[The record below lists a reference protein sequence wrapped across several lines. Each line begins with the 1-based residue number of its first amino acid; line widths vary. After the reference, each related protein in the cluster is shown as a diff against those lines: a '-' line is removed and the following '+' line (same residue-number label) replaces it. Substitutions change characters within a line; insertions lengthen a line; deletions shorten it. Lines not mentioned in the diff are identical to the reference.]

1 MNSTERPAFE
11 DHLAQLLAGY
21 DRKSTPERIE
31 AYWRGLNR
39 MPLVAFERVVDYA
52 LGEKGPE
59 ELPTPKR
66 CWQIYRDMRA
76 APAAGPGRAQ
86 IDPSFTKADIWAN
99 RWLFGYLG
107 ERGAASR
114 ASLTKLVEVK
124 NKIAASCSG
133 IPDDELDPKE
143 LRETLFQAFDRV
155 WEIAPQNEIDDDIAR
170 FQRAKGYLQ
179 HTTSQR
185 DAA

>member
-1 MNSTERPAFE
+1 MNSTERPQFE
-11 DHLAQLLAGY
+11 EHLTQLLAGY
-21 DRKSTPERIE
+21 DRKATPDRIE

-76 APAAGPGRAQ
+76 APASADGRAKV
-86 IDPSFTKADIWAN
+86 DPRFTKADIWAN
-99 RWLFGYLG
+99 RWLFGYLAQQ
-107 ERGAASR
+107 GAASR

-133 IPDDELDPKE
+133 IPDDELDPQE

-155 WEIAPQNEIDDDIAR
+155 WEIAPQSEIDEDIER
-170 FQRAKGYLQ
+170 FRRAKGYIRP
-179 HTTSQR
+179 TSQR

>member
-1 MNSTERPAFE
+1 MNSTERPQFE
-11 DHLAQLLAGY
+11 KHLAQLLAGY

-31 AYWRGLNR
+31 AYWRALNR
-39 MPLVAFERVVDYA
+39 MPLIAFERVVDFA
-52 LGEKGPE
+52 LGERGPE

-76 APAAGPGRAQ
+76 TPASAPLAAR
-86 IDPSFTKADIWAN
+86 DPKFTQADIWAN
-99 RWLFGYLG
+99 RWLFGYLAQQG
-107 ERGAASR
+107 GASR
-114 ASLTKLVEVK
+114 ASLAKLVEVK

-143 LRETLFQAFDRV
+143 LRDMLFPAFDKR
-155 WEIAPQNEIDDDIAR
+155 WEAAPQSEIDEDIAR
-170 FQRAKGYLQ
+170 FRRAKGYIRP
-179 HTTSQR
+179 TSQR